1 MPEDRTTRCTAADAN
16 FSLRVLHVTLVLA
29 SLTNQ
34 ISMVAPEMV
43 RIESS
48 MSGAA
53 SETNIHSDRWTGSR
67 GGGGAGSLN
76 SSGLHEYTS
85 GTGDRRRASALAEVA
100 DEIKGHSGRDNNNDT
115 RSKSFASFSNEG
127 GDAKKTSSFG
137 TKLSASAPSSSS
149 SLLTTAAASL
159 SSRPTSSTSTLSA
172 STTGGIKTPLS
183 MGAPHPAVTA
193 GITNQKTV
201 PEQHEIIMGGKFP
214 IG

>member
-85 GTGDRRRASALAEVA
+85 GTGDRRRASELAEVA
-100 DEIKGHSGRDNNNDT
+100 DEIKGHSGRDNNDT
-115 RSKSFASFSNEG
+115 SKSFASFSNEG

>member
-85 GTGDRRRASALAEVA
+85 GTGDRRRASELAEVA
-100 DEIKGHSGRDNNNDT
+100 DEIKGHSGRDNNDT

-183 MGAPHPAVTA
+183 MGAPHPSVTA

>member
-85 GTGDRRRASALAEVA
+85 GTGDRRRASELAEVA
-100 DEIKGHSGRDNNNDT
+100 DEIKGHSGRDNNDT

-149 SLLTTAAASL
+149 SLLTTAAASI